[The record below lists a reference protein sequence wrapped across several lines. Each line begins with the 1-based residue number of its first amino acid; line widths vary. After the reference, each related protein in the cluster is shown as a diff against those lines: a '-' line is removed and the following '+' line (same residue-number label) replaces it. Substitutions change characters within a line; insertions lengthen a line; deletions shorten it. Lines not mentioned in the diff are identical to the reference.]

1 MDEAAVE
8 ALVKDGEL
16 LALLLVRNK
25 SQHRRTDYFR
35 ALTGCVSALRRLHPA
50 ALTELA
56 QRVALAESGSAHTN
70 GGDSWNARDEKKSE
84 LKKGVAVTISGVD
97 GALVA
102 ATDLARHLRRT
113 TRLLR
118 QQVSA
123 GYFLA
128 LTVAWLAIVA
138 RLLAA
143 ARAVALCLLSLRR
156 SLAMVVGVAVGALN
170 QPPQLTRPPLVGVLE
185 WLVSYHGG
193 ANNFA
198 KGSKD
203 RNVSASTPSNRE
215 ATKIGEKP
223 HENSLADQA
232 EDIGESVLFTE
243 TVTASFQNAHS
254 KEATLDPSSSKTSER
269 LLLAD
274 EYSESEDEDDA
285 GGENISAVNE
295 ATEEASGWYL
305 DVHGSSSSNS
315 SSNSKINPGFQEFNR
330 KCQLPDE
337 LDFFRDT
344 NYESSAAADSAS
356 VNRYSQDGMTA
367 TADAAVS
374 PERGQKR
381 KKSSNIGQ
389 ADKDK
394 SGSIHLISS
403 GIHDAIIQSAGKGG
417 GPKADTTVVTSKKK
431 KKNNKKKGNTK
442 GHVAMGRKNVDR
454 APCGD
459 VGRGA
464 KVKDSDGDGDDI
476 DDIFAGF

>member
-16 LALLLVRNK
+16 LELLLARNK

-35 ALTGCVSALRRLHPA
+35 ALTGCVSALRRLHPV

-56 QRVALAESGSAHTN
+56 QRVALAESGSARTH
-70 GGDSWNARDEKKSE
+70 GGDSWNARDEEKSE
-84 LKKGVAVTISGVD
+84 SKKGLAVAITGVD

-128 LTVAWLAIVA
+128 LTVAWVAIIA

-156 SLAMVVGVAVGALN
+156 SLAMVVGVGVGALN
-170 QPPQLTRPPLVGVLE
+170 QPPQLTRPPLVGILE

-193 ANNFA
+193 AHNSA
-198 KGSKD
+198 KGSKE
-203 RNVSASTPSNRE
+203 RNVGASTSSHRE
-215 ATKIGEKP
+215 ARKIGEKP
-223 HENSLADQA
+223 QENSLADQA
-232 EDIGESVLFTE
+232 EDIGERVLFAE
-243 TVTASFQNAHS
+243 TVTASFKNAQS
-254 KEATLDPSSSKTSER
+254 MEATLDPSSSKASER

-274 EYSESEDEDDA
+274 EYSESEDDDDA
-285 GGENISAVNE
+285 GGGNISAVNE
-295 ATEEASGWYL
+295 AREEASGWYL
-305 DVHGSSSSNS
+305 DVHGSSSSS
-315 SSNSKINPGFQEFNR
+315 SSRINQGFQELNM
-330 KCQLPDE
+330 KIQLPDE

-344 NYESSAAADSAS
+344 KYESSAGADSAPA
-356 VNRYSQDGMTA
+356 NRYSQDGMTA
-367 TADAAVS
+367 TADATVS
-374 PERGQKR
+374 PKRGQKR

-389 ADKDK
+389 ADKDR
-394 SGSIHLISS
+394 SGSSHLISS
-403 GIHDAIIQSAGKGG
+403 GIHDAIIQFAGKGG

-431 KKNNKKKGNTK
+431 KKNSKKKKGNTK
-442 GHVAMGRKNVDR
+442 GQAAMGRENVDR

-459 VGRGA
+459 VGRGG
-464 KVKDSDGDGDDI
+464 KVKDSDGDGDEI
-476 DDIFAGF
+476 DDIFAGFL